1 MLHSGEDAIL
11 ESQIEPIPSD
21 ILDFSDFD
29 KRYDD
34 IFQGLLTSTGSN
46 KDMTTTLK

>member
-11 ESQIEPIPSD
+11 DSKIEPIPSE

-34 IFQGLLTSTGSN
+34 LFQDLLSSSGS
-46 KDMTTTLK
+46 

>member
-11 ESQIEPIPSD
+11 DSKIEPIPSD

-34 IFQGLLTSTGSN
+34 LFQDLISSSGS
-46 KDMTTTLK
+46 

>member
-21 ILDFSDFD
+21 VVDFSDFD

-34 IFQGLLTSTGSN
+34 IFQGLLSHTGSG
-46 KDMTTTLK
+46 KGRTTALR

>member
-11 ESQIEPIPSD
+11 ETKIELIPSTL
-21 ILDFSDFD
+21 LDFSDFD

-34 IFQGLLTSTGSN
+34 IFQDLISASGS
-46 KDMTTTLK
+46 